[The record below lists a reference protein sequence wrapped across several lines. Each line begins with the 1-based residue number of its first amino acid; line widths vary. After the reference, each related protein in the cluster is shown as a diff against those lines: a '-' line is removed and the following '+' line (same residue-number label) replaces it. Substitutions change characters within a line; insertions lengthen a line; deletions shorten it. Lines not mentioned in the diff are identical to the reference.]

1 MTLTLSETFY
11 DGYLEYVLR
20 RHQLA
25 LVESAQPVIEAR
37 LELCSVW
44 LPDIL
49 TGGTLYQE
57 GKRHHALLSDTLYV
71 GATTVDKVSD
81 VKIVGSDQAEIDFVL
96 NALRQSCA
104 AAPTR
109 VRWVYKSDGTSV
121 RLPLDTRTLPR
132 DEFYPFITKP
142 DTLQSYYSRYL
153 GSHSNVLVLIG
164 PPGTGKTSF
173 IKGLV
178 NHDGAGAIISYDD
191 AILRDDQI
199 FADFMSGDEKFLVLE
214 DADTFLSSRQKS
226 GNTIMHKFLNVG
238 DGLMSTAEKKI
249 VFSTNLPSVRDVDPA
264 LIRPGRCFDVI
275 HFDKLSRDQCTRIR
289 PEYTGPGEIT
299 LAELL
304 GDRQAGHTAPRG
316 VGFSHG

>member
-1 MTLTLSETFY
+1 MTLNLTEGIY
-11 DGYLEYVLR
+11 EGYLEYVLR

-25 LVESAQPVIEAR
+25 LVESSQPVIESR

-44 LPDIL
+44 LPDVL
-49 TGGTLYQE
+49 AGGTLYQE
-57 GKRHHALLSDTLYV
+57 GKRNHALVSDDLYV
-71 GATTVDKVSD
+71 GASTVDGVSD
-81 VKIVGSDQAEIDFVL
+81 VKIVGNSQEQVDKVTDRL
-96 NALRQSCA
+96 KSTYKP
-104 AAPTR
+104 APTR

-121 RLPLDTRTLPR
+121 RLPVDTQTLPR
-132 DEFYPFITKP
+132 TEFYPFL
-142 DTLQSYYSRYL
+142 DQGNTLTAYYDRYL
-153 GSHSNVLVLIG
+153 CSHSNVLVLIG

-178 NHDGAGAIISYDD
+178 NHDGSGAIISYDD

-238 DGLMSTAEKKI
+238 DGLISTRDKKI

-264 LIRPGRCFDVI
+264 LIRPGRCFDVAR
-275 HFDKLSRDQCTRIR
+275 FDRLSREQCLAIK
-289 PEYTGPGEIT
+289 PEYAGPGNIT

-304 GDRQAGHTAPRG
+304 SSDNNPINEPG
-316 VGFSHG
+316 VGFRTNG